1 MDYCSTC
8 RRHLNGALVCP
19 GCGAYAPDIAP
30 AVIGGRTVPGPA
42 TAAATGAVV
51 TPPSSPPGDVPRAP
65 GPTGTGRAARRR
77 QLVRWRKTQRR
88 ALVATAVAL
97 VGGGLALA
105 SLDRGGTDRTQAA
118 TAPDLRGMGGAEAPA
133 DQYDDGLDVPT
144 SSPDRTDRSPSAD
157 DRRGR
162 TDAEAA
168 PAPTTPSGTRTDGA
182 AVPETAVPSQPRT
195 TSPDSVSRSGARS
208 DTGSGS
214 GAGSGAGPESVS
226 GSETATRP
234 ASPPPAADSDGGGT
248 DGRTDQGDGSQPAP
262 SPPATPP
269 ATEPDPSRLCL
280 LVICLG

>member
-42 TAAATGAVV
+42 TAAAPGAVT
-51 TPPSSPPGDVPRAP
+51 TPPAPPPGDAPRTS

-77 QLVRWRKTQRR
+77 QLVRWKKTRRR

-97 VGGGLALA
+97 VGGGLTLA
-105 SLDRGGTDRTQAA
+105 SVDRGGTDRARAA
-118 TAPDLRGMGGAEAPA
+118 TAPDLRGMGGAETPA
-133 DQYDDGLDVPT
+133 DRYDGPDVPAP
-144 SSPDRTDRSPSAD
+144 SPDRTAQSPSAD

-162 TDAEAA
+162 ADAESA
-168 PAPTTPSGTRTDGA
+168 PAPTVPSGTRTDGA
-182 AVPETAVPSQPRT
+182 AAPEKTVPSQPRT
-195 TSPDSVSRSGARS
+195 TSPDSVSRSGSRS
-208 DTGSGS
+208 DTE
-214 GAGSGAGPESVS
+214 PESVS
-226 GSETATRP
+226 GSGTVTRP
-234 ASPPPAADSDGGGT
+234 ASPPPAADGGDAGNDGGGGGT
-248 DGRTDQGDGSQPAP
+248 GQGEGSQPVP

-269 ATEPDPSRLCL
+269 TAEPDSSRLCL